1 MRPEILHN
9 YQDLTLHIRVLTENF
24 NGVFSSTEAL
34 LFDYNR
40 RFTWKAPLW
49 EAIILI
55 WLFLLPRPTNG
66 NPAWVLRHK
75 EASLD

>member
-9 YQDLTLHIRVLTENF
+9 NQDLTLHIKVLTQDS

-34 LFDYNR
+34 LSDSNR
-40 RFTWKAPLW
+40 RFTWKAPSW

-55 WLFLLPRPTNG
+55 
-66 NPAWVLRHK
+66 
-75 EASLD
+75 